1 MDRDR
6 ALGIVRL
13 LISSGIDKEEALN
26 NPVIPVEYREHI
38 RAVLIS
44 EEVIVLRPPTVLT
57 GEPNKSNWLTNYDRS
72 DWFFWNNLRQYLLS
86 INNFSEEAVR
96 NLDDSSDRI
105 LQQLG
110 DPSYS
115 TFDIKGL
122 VLGYVQSGK
131 TANYTALIAKA
142 VDVGYRLIIVLS
154 GIDNALRRQ
163 TQIRLDRELVGFSDN
178 GGNCVPY
185 PEVGK
190 QWHQFTNED
199 FNGDFDRGRANV
211 AALQGTQPVLL
222 VMKKNGSVIRRLLRW
237 LEDAPPNNLNSLPVL
252 IIDDEADLASIDTRG
267 TYLQEDELDDV
278 PDDYEQPS
286 VINGLIRQLLAK
298 FSKKAYV
305 AYTAT
310 PFANILIPHDSVDV
324 QGLQDL
330 YPKDFIID
338 LPKPAGYF
346 GAEEL
351 FGRFDSDIETEF
363 GGKDAIRF
371 IPEKDV
377 SEIDPSFEVP
387 RSLEN
392 AILLFVLA
400 CAVRAKRNDEMKP
413 ATMLIHVSHIV
424 ATQMIVYKK
433 VEETYGGLRNQWRYF
448 RGLGIEERLRKL
460 WVQEY
465 QNCVLDGGE
474 TAKTTSFDQIRPELN
489 KVFESIKIKVINY
502 KTGDFLNYE
511 EDPTLKVIAIGGNRL
526 SRGLTLEGLVIS
538 YFYRPTRMYDTLLQ
552 MGRWFGYRKGYDDL
566 VRIFLTQDLASKFS
580 DLARVEYEIRE
591 DIKLYEAQGV
601 TPIEVGL
608 RILSHPSM
616 LVTSKLKQ
624 RFSSTITI
632 RQSYSGQVLQTFRF
646 PFSRSDKLTQLLRN
660 NLEKTDKFIR
670 SLGQP
675 NYIKNMPKWIGVPP
689 DKVVGFLE
697 DYQVD
702 SNVRNIYLPL
712 VIDYINFQNE
722 RSELDQWTIIV
733 RGRESLDE
741 TLGDI
746 DYGFGTKV
754 PMASRS
760 RKINDPDSLGVI
772 TSPGDETLDLDE
784 DEISRL
790 DQFRTDNPK
799 IGINPAARVVRNS
812 RKGLLLIYPI
822 SKYSGHDLTVEANRQ
837 PLFHDPNGPLADNV
851 ICFAIS
857 FPYTLNEYG
866 PNRTYV
872 LGTVPWSEY
881 ERN

>member
-13 LISSGIDKEEALN
+13 LISSGIDREEAIN
-26 NPVIPVEYREHI
+26 NPAIPVEYREHI
-38 RAVLIS
+38 RAILIS
-44 EEVIVLRPPTVLT
+44 EEVIILRPPTVLT
-57 GEPNKSNWLTNYDRS
+57 GERNKSNWLTNYDRS
-72 DWFFWNNLRQYLLS
+72 DWFFWNNLRQYLLG
-86 INNFSEEAVR
+86 INYFSEEAVR
-96 NLDDSSDRI
+96 NLDDASDRI
-105 LQQLG
+105 LQQLS
-110 DPSYS
+110 DPGNSS
-115 TFDIKGL
+115 FDIKGL

-222 VMKKNGSVIRRLLRW
+222 VMKKNGSVIRRLLKW

-286 VINGLIRQLLAK
+286 VINGLIRQLLAI
-298 FSKKAYV
+298 FSKKSYV

-310 PFANILIPHDSVDV
+310 PFANILIPHDSVDEH
-324 QGLQDL
+324 GLTNL

-351 FGRFDSDIETEF
+351 FGRFDSDSETEF
-363 GGKDAIRF
+363 GGKDVIRF
-371 IPEKDV
+371 VPEKDV
-377 SEIDPSFEVP
+377 SEIDSSYEVP
-387 RSLEN
+387 RSLED
-392 AILLFVLA
+392 AILSFVLA
-400 CAVRAKRNDEMKP
+400 CAVRAKRNDESKP
-413 ATMLIHVSHIV
+413 ATMLIHVSHLV
-424 ATQMIVYKK
+424 AKQMIVYKK
-433 VEETYGGLRNQWRYF
+433 VDETYSGLRNQWRYF

-460 WVQEY
+460 WNREY
-465 QNCVLDGGE
+465 QNCISDGDE
-474 TAKTTSFDQIRPELN
+474 TAKITSFDQIKPQLN
-489 KVFESIKIKVINY
+489 KVFESIKVKVINY
-502 KTGDFLNYE
+502 KAGDLLNYE

-552 MGRWFGYRKGYDDL
+552 MGRWFGYREGYDDL

-601 TPIEVGL
+601 TPVEVGL

-624 RFSSTITI
+624 RFSSSITVK
-632 RQSYSGQVLQTFRF
+632 QSYSGQVLQTFRF
-646 PFSRSDKLTQLLRN
+646 PFLSSDTLTPFLRN
-660 NLEKTDKFIR
+660 NLEKTDEFIR
-670 SLGQP
+670 SLGSP
-675 NYIKNMPKWIGVPP
+675 EYIKNIPKWTGLSP
-689 DKVVGFLE
+689 DKVINFLE
-697 DYQVD
+697 NYRVD
-702 SNVRNIYLPL
+702 PIVRNIYLPI
-712 VIDYINFQNE
+712 VINYINYLNE
-722 RSELDQWTIIV
+722 RSELDQWTVIV
-733 RGRESLDE
+733 RGRESSDE
-741 TLGDI
+741 TLGSVN
-746 DYGFGTKV
+746 FGRGINI
-754 PMASRS
+754 PMISRTRLKS
-760 RKINDPDSLGVI
+760 DPDSLGVI

-784 DEISRL
+784 DEIFRL
-790 DQFRTDNPK
+790 NEFRADNPK

-812 RKGLLLIYPI
+812 RKGLLLIYPV
-822 SKYSGHDLTVEANRQ
+822 SKYSGHDLTVNANRQ
-837 PLFHDPNGPLADNV
+837 PIFHNPDSPLAENV
-851 ICFAIS
+851 ICIAIS
-857 FPYTLNEYG
+857 FPHTLNEYG

-872 LGTVPWSEY
+872 IGTVPWSDY